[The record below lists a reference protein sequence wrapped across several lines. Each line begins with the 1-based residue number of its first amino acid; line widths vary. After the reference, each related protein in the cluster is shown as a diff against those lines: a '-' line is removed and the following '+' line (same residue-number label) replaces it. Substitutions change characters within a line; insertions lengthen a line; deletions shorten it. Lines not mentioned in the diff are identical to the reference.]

1 MLLNAL
7 VTEFGFDCRVRE
19 LSPRTILNY
28 EKQLS
33 YFLNFL
39 EQRHNVTSLEGVT
52 PAHIKEFISVYQ
64 LKGCKPSYVNDLL
77 KAVKYLFAYAYTEGY
92 TLQLLTKNTMIFGA
106 RNALRRRRCPYI
118 PLEANC

>member
-19 LSPRTILNY
+19 LSPRTIKNY

-39 EQRHNVTSLEGVT
+39 EQRHNVTALEDVT

-77 KAVKYLFAYAYTEGY
+77 KAVKCLFAYAYNEGY
-92 TLQLLTKNTMIFGA
+92 TPQHLTKNIKNLKEPPRA
-106 RNALRRRRCPYI
+106 DSRL
-118 PLEANC
+118 